1 MKNIANQRGVSAP
14 RTYSAFKLSPVAAG
28 CAMLL
33 SALSGAAYAQDSSAG
48 ASASPAEPAVQSVT
62 VSGIRRGIEAAIAVK
77 KDATSIVEAISAED
91 IGKLPDTSIAESI
104 AALPGLTA
112 QYVGG
117 HANLISIRGFSPD
130 LGGTLLNGRELA
142 STGDSRTISYDDFP
156 SELMAGV
163 VVYKTPDA
171 GLVAQGLSGTV
182 DMQTV
187 DPLAFG
193 NRVITVNGRKEHDG
207 TGPQRGS
214 GSRTSFSY
222 IDQFFDR
229 KVGVAIGFARTSDTS
244 GAIQSF
250 NSWGSGTTS
259 YNGQTVNIPYS
270 GFNAETDITTERRDG
285 AMAVLEFRPNKDFT
299 STVDIF
305 YSKFDQT
312 KAERLIQASLSNTTT
327 STYDLPTYLTDATLQ
342 GNNVLSGVI
351 NNVRAVVRTEPI
363 VYDDKVNSVGWKNVW
378 KLSPDWK
385 LLGDISHSKATR
397 LENDQEIYGGTV
409 GLAGQ
414 PGVLGTIGF
423 TAGSPVLTSSIN
435 YADPNIIKIV
445 DSQGWGGGPAV
456 PQAGYDKG
464 PHVTDKVDAL
474 RLGAT
479 YTLPEN
485 TWFSTLDFGGNYT
498 KRSKTRID
506 NEYLLQVPG
515 GPYAALAEP
524 GGYSASAGTSGLD
537 MLTFNAVGTIPGL
550 IYNQKFHSDIY
561 NKNWIVDE
569 RVATG
574 MAKLNIDTDWA
585 QVPVKGNLG
594 LQVVHAKQSS
604 GAYAADID
612 GGSANSPVQP
622 IDAGASYYKVL
633 PSLNLVGELGNQNFL
648 RFALAREMQRPNM
661 IDMRAS
667 TAFAVDTSHGGI
679 YSGSGGNPT
688 LKPWVADGI
697 DLSFEKY
704 FGNKGYFS
712 AAAFFKRLDTYVVDY
727 TNFNYDFTSAIQPS
741 TPKAASNVG
750 YFTEPTNGAGGR
762 IYGLELSASLPFDLL
777 WKPLDGFGAQASFSL
792 TNSSIAVPDNIPGA
806 TAASMSLPGL
816 SKQVASAALYYEK
829 FGFQARVAETYRS
842 DSVGTIEGFGGDLG
856 YAEIKANLHLSA
868 QVQYEIQSGPAKG
881 LTFLVQ
887 GNNLSDAPE
896 IHYVGTKSNE
906 TQHTTYGRTL
916 YFGLNYKI

>member
-33 SALSGAAYAQDSSAG
+33 SALSGAAYAQDSSAS

-193 NRVITVNGRKEHDG
+193 
-207 TGPQRGS
+207 
-214 GSRTSFSY
+214 
-222 IDQFFDR
+222 
-229 KVGVAIGFARTSDTS
+229 FARTSDTS

-285 AMAVLEFRPNKDFT
+285 AMVVLEFRPNKDFT

-445 DSQGWGGGPAV
+445 DSQGWGGVPAV

-667 TAFAVDTSHGGI
+667 TAFSVDTSHGGI

-688 LKPWVADGI
+688 LKPC
-697 DLSFEKY
+697 
-704 FGNKGYFS
+704 
-712 AAAFFKRLDTYVVDY
+712 
-727 TNFNYDFTSAIQPS
+727 
-741 TPKAASNVG
+741 
-750 YFTEPTNGAGGR
+750 
-762 IYGLELSASLPFDLL
+762 
-777 WKPLDGFGAQASFSL
+777 
-792 TNSSIAVPDNIPGA
+792 
-806 TAASMSLPGL
+806 
-816 SKQVASAALYYEK
+816 
-829 FGFQARVAETYRS
+829 
-842 DSVGTIEGFGGDLG
+842 
-856 YAEIKANLHLSA
+856 
-868 QVQYEIQSGPAKG
+868 
-881 LTFLVQ
+881 
-887 GNNLSDAPE
+887 
-896 IHYVGTKSNE
+896 
-906 TQHTTYGRTL
+906 
-916 YFGLNYKI
+916 

>member
-187 DPLAFG
+187 DPLAFR

-222 IDQFFDR
+222 IDKFFDH
-229 KVGVAIGFARTSDTS
+229 KVGVA
-244 GAIQSF
+244 
-250 NSWGSGTTS
+250 
-259 YNGQTVNIPYS
+259 S

-515 GPYAALAEP
+515 GPY
-524 GGYSASAGTSGLD
+524 
-537 MLTFNAVGTIPGL
+537 
-550 IYNQKFHSDIY
+550 
-561 NKNWIVDE
+561 
-569 RVATG
+569 
-574 MAKLNIDTDWA
+574 
-585 QVPVKGNLG
+585 
-594 LQVVHAKQSS
+594 
-604 GAYAADID
+604 
-612 GGSANSPVQP
+612 
-622 IDAGASYYKVL
+622 
-633 PSLNLVGELGNQNFL
+633 
-648 RFALAREMQRPNM
+648 
-661 IDMRAS
+661 
-667 TAFAVDTSHGGI
+667 
-679 YSGSGGNPT
+679 
-688 LKPWVADGI
+688 
-697 DLSFEKY
+697 
-704 FGNKGYFS
+704 
-712 AAAFFKRLDTYVVDY
+712 
-727 TNFNYDFTSAIQPS
+727 
-741 TPKAASNVG
+741 
-750 YFTEPTNGAGGR
+750 
-762 IYGLELSASLPFDLL
+762 
-777 WKPLDGFGAQASFSL
+777 
-792 TNSSIAVPDNIPGA
+792 
-806 TAASMSLPGL
+806 
-816 SKQVASAALYYEK
+816 
-829 FGFQARVAETYRS
+829 
-842 DSVGTIEGFGGDLG
+842 
-856 YAEIKANLHLSA
+856 
-868 QVQYEIQSGPAKG
+868 
-881 LTFLVQ
+881 
-887 GNNLSDAPE
+887 
-896 IHYVGTKSNE
+896 
-906 TQHTTYGRTL
+906 
-916 YFGLNYKI
+916 